1 MSKVKQLNSIVEILK
16 KEYEKRKSK
25 NPAFSM
31 RRFSKYMDMDPSN
44 LNKIM
49 NYKKPVGQKTIKK
62 ICEKLNINRSI
73 WTAEQSLKNAALS
86 KFSFIDD
93 SKKEKYYSFYIDTE
107 HVKKVS
113 DKIDLFI
120 NDIEPF
126 LIDRS
131 TDGDAIRLSVIFD
144 VIPKNR
150 K

>member
-1 MSKVKQLNSIVEILK
+1 
-16 KEYEKRKSK
+16 
-25 NPAFSM
+25 M